1 MDRSNRR
8 SVVSGLAAL
17 ALVLA
22 LLYIVFRDKLPDI
35 IESAVSVSLS
45 GLLVLLAMGFVYQL
59 IDAAMCM
66 VLLRSRL
73 PELSYRQAFELT
85 FLGVFG
91 LVCSGG
97 AITIPMQSF
106 YLKRCGLDV
115 GHSVGLLILKFVYHK
130 STMLLYA
137 LVMLIPGLRW
147 LDTFLPKARF
157 YVLPGVLVCLLI
169 IAALVLLCTWA
180 PVRSLAEKLTGK
192 LPDRGKWPE
201 RKTKWLSQL
210 DLMYTEAGHL
220 KARRDVSVKVML
232 LNLLKFTVLYLIPSA
247 ALLAMG
253 RNAPDVWH
261 SLVLSSMMLLIS
273 GVLPH
278 VNGIGPLEFAFVFFY
293 STVAGNIAAS
303 GAMLLYRIATYFF
316 PFLLSLP
323 VFIAVQHRLSS
334 GRM

>member
-17 ALVLA
+17 TLVLV

-130 STMLLYA
+130 SAMLLYA
-137 LVMLIPGLRW
+137 LIMLIPGLRW
-147 LDTFLPKARF
+147 LDTFLPKAKF

-210 DLMYTEAGHL
+210 DLIYTEAGHL
-220 KARRDVSVKVML
+220 KARRDVSVKIML

-253 RNAPDVWH
+253 RNAPDVLH

-293 STVAGNIAAS
+293 STVAGSIAAS

-334 GRM
+334 GRV